1 MTANMPARVW
11 LAAAG
16 LAAFGLAPLARAQ
29 APAPPS
35 GQANRPAADPGR
47 PRLSF
52 AEIPVLLAPH
62 PTGGTFAQDV
72 PPGTKLQ
79 VRLWTRP
86 PARLLRIQARQGTL
100 AATRHEI
107 PAAAHKIGRP
117 NDLAPECEP
126 LLAGVQALAAATT
139 VVDADRLERSFESA
153 VQRLPCQALGAMANA
168 VFETSRPLIPATW
181 QLAAG
186 EKLLLDVEALGPD
199 GRATA
204 TWKIVLGTEPP
215 AAQWPYAT
223 EEEWLA
229 AAVVRDTLGVLWHAS
244 RATAPVPVPTVRA
257 VRPTASGTAV
267 VQVDIPLPGGALG
280 QEVALEPNVFAPSA
294 YQALARAIADR
305 LKLRAVR
312 SPASVGLL
320 DRLADLRAANL
331 ARESERIGAS
341 LTKDPLDASAHEEA
355 ALVHVGLALRESAAR
370 FSDVRASLARATAH
384 LALSRLSSEPARSPG
399 QVAETALLVLIGR
412 GADAAPRVQKSLAD
426 KQAPGPERA
435 WARADFAADDRRLAP
450 GASHRACDADRT
462 PATLSRAPR
471 GAGRA
476 AGARPV
482 PDVTAGARGRLD
494 VDHPGSRRV
503 SAGRQHVCHG
513 VLPGDR
519 RRAAAIVLKK
529 DPKAVAPPEV
539 ASAVQP
545 ADLAGAVSWKNGR
558 AAVQVLD
565 PETWKAFY
573 ARHLVHAANAADEH
587 LRKSLD
593 APEKAD
599 AFAKQV
605 EPYLKDTPWALALE
619 AMKSTREQRGYRPLP
634 CSDFVGW
641 VRRRPDTVP
650 PLVWESLLG
659 TLPGRPHRRDHSH
672 RAPGW
677 DPRSR
682 ERPWACR
689 SARRRGPA

>member
-384 LALSRLSSEPARSPG
+384 LALSRLSSEPARSAG
-399 QVAETALLVLIGR
+399 AGR
-412 GADAAPRVQKSLAD
+412 GD
-426 KQAPGPERA
+426 G
-435 WARADFAADDRRLAP
+435 AP
-450 GASHRACDADRT
+450 GADR
-462 PATLSRAPR
+462 
-471 GAGRA
+471 AGR
-476 AGARPV
+476 
-482 PDVTAGARGRLD
+482 
-494 VDHPGSRRV
+494 
-503 SAGRQHVCHG
+503 
-513 VLPGDR
+513 R
-519 RRAAAIVLKK
+519 RRAARAEVARGQAGSGTRACLGTGVLSLRMTDDWRQVQVTERVTLIERLQLYRARRVGLGGLLALDLFQTLPPEPVADWTWITLARGASVPEGNMFAMESFPETVAELAAIVLKK

-650 PLVWESLLG
+650 PLVWELYS
-659 TLPGRPHRRDHSH
+659 GRCPEGRT
-672 RAPGW
+672 A
-677 DPRSR
+677 
-682 ERPWACR
+682 
-689 SARRRGPA
+689 